1 MYFLHKGVVKNGEKQ
16 EAVYGEDAIERYDF
30 AQKKGKTELIAT
42 MNTPEKYIP
51 YIADTFPNALDFIKL
66 ITESLINKLKIY
78 RSVSHVL

>member
-1 MYFLHKGVVKNGEKQ
+1 MYFLHKGEVKHGEKQ
-16 EAVYGEDAIERYDF
+16 EAIYGEDAIGHSDLAE
-30 AQKKGKTELIAT
+30 KNGKTELIAT

>member
-1 MYFLHKGVVKNGEKQ
+1 MYFLHKGEVKNGEKQ

-30 AQKKGKTELIAT
+30 AQKKDKTELIAT

>member
-1 MYFLHKGVVKNGEKQ
+1 MVKNKKQ
-16 EAVYGEDAIERYDF
+16 FMVKMLLNVTILLK
-30 AQKKGKTELIAT
+30 KKGKTELIAT

-66 ITESLINKLKIY
+66 IAESLINKLKIN

>member
-30 AQKKGKTELIAT
+30 AQKKAKTELIAT